1 MDFSRRASSAT
12 THLFKMFDGKIKCFH
27 AVQCYCQNKHGVPDF
42 LVVAPENIFFRGKSR
57 IEVFYCM
64 LRPVCPLLSTHSQS
78 IFQFYEILLG
88 PKGGSIVGPPTYELA
103 VKYAMHVFLFFC
115 LLSFALSC
123 MRHPSSR
130 VYPNKKLLI
139 IKIV

>member
-57 IEVFYCM
+57 IEVFYCF
-64 LRPVCPLLSTHSQS
+64 VQ
-78 IFQFYEILLG
+78 
-88 PKGGSIVGPPTYELA
+88 
-103 VKYAMHVFLFFC
+103 
-115 LLSFALSC
+115 FAL
-123 MRHPSSR
+123 
-130 VYPNKKLLI
+130 VGIGYF
-139 IKIV
+139 